1 MVGKRGIGKRTDEAT
16 VAAVGEN
23 VIAGTSMT
31 SMGDITTI
39 IQAALEPLV
48 NKMQEIERQLG
59 RPATVAVIEE
69 GNSAPKNVLQVVEM
83 LPQQERP
90 SFSGGN
96 QNPISFLEDLR
107 EYTRKVKRTDPLN
120 VVRENLKGEAKS
132 WAKLYNKRWETMLD
146 FERDF
151 LATYWGDIK
160 KNEVR
165 RRLAEGVYDNKKDI
179 SMLTHFANYWELAK
193 ALKITEAPLGI
204 VDEIMRHYPKEIQS
218 LWFSGQSGDEIVA
231 AEFLRKLDT
240 MVCTPEERSTK
251 KRSGEEIVKKDK
263 YRDRYH
269 AMKRRINAIESVG
282 RSVSCDKCIKINSSS
297 EGNAAETA
305 SGKELVIAGT
315 SGNGRGLIQ

>member
-23 VIAGTSMT
+23 VVAGTSAINI
-31 SMGDITTI
+31 GDITTI

-48 NKMQEIERQLG
+48 SKVQELEKQLG
-59 RPATVAVIEE
+59 NPTTVAVTEE
-69 GNSAPKNVLQVVEM
+69 DSAPKNVLQVVEM

-96 QNPISFLEDLR
+96 QNPISFLEDLK
-107 EYTRKVKRTDPLN
+107 EYTRKVKRSDPLI

-132 WAKLYNKRWETMLD
+132 WMKLYNKRWQTMLD

-165 RRLAEGVYDNKKDI
+165 RRLAEGVYDAKRDI

-193 ALKITEAPLGI
+193 ALKITETSMGV

-240 MVCTPEERSTK
+240 MVCTPEERNTK
-251 KRSGEEIVKKDK
+251 KRSGEETVKKDK

-269 AMKRRINAIESVG
+269 AIKRRIHAIESVDM
-282 RSVSCDKCIKINSSS
+282 SAECSKCVKTNSTSKKNS
-297 EGNAAETA
+297 TVTA
-305 SGKELVIAGT
+305 SGKELVIAGN
-315 SGNGRGLIQ
+315 SGNDRGLVQ